1 MIETGRAVPGLRRLA
16 TGLVAY
22 GIVGLLV
29 AVVGLVAL
37 TRTADRLGT
46 VAGGLS
52 GEVDRLGRI
61 LDRTATALDGAATT
75 ADGFS
80 ATVDR
85 TSPTVRRAASA
96 VAAIGPRLRAL
107 ETEAKSVSILGTR
120 PLAGIGGLFGEIAVQ
135 IDGLDAELTA
145 IADQL
150 TANQGALVD
159 NAASLG
165 RLAAE
170 VRSLEERLTSEGVV
184 EGLDDAEGLVLLALG
199 LFVTWSALPAF
210 AALALGIWLRR
221 LLVPRPVEA
230 PRPSPATPPGGERA
244 P

>member
-1 MIETGRAVPGLRRLA
+1 VIETARAVPGLRRLA
-16 TGLVAY
+16 TGLIAY
-22 GIVGLLV
+22 GVIGLFV

-52 GEVDRLGRI
+52 GEVERLGRI
-61 LDRTATALDGAATT
+61 LDRTAVALDGAAST

-85 TSPTVRRAASA
+85 TGPTVRRAASA
-96 VAAIGPRLRAL
+96 VAAIGPRLRQL
-107 ETEAKSVSILGTR
+107 EAEANGIAILGTR

-150 TANQGALVD
+150 TANQDSLAD

-165 RLAAE
+165 RLAGE

-184 EGLDDAEGLVLLALG
+184 EGFDDVEGLVLLALG
-199 LFVTWSALPAF
+199 LFVAWSALPAL
-210 AALALGIWLRR
+210 AALGLGIWLRR
-221 LLVPRPVEA
+221 LLVPRPVDV
-230 PRPSPATPPGGERA
+230 PRPPTAAIDETA